1 MKPLKFCRKLNEY
14 KKLYFMHTRTYTFG
28 FDTKN
33 RSTKHLATTFGKMV
47 QINYLKIN
55 IAECTQQAPSVI
67 LSERFA
73 IVSCGLLISVFAFPI
88 LIVIQTLAAIFQ
100 GIIIPIQLLNSEGLF
115 NEENQL
121 YAENEL

>member
-1 MKPLKFCRKLNEY
+1 
-14 KKLYFMHTRTYTFG
+14 MHTRTYTFG

-55 IAECTQQAPSVI
+55 IAERTQQALSVI

-73 IVSCGLLISVFAFPI
+73 IASCGLLISVFAFPI
-88 LIVIQTLAAIFQ
+88 LIVIQALSAIFQ

>member
-1 MKPLKFCRKLNEY
+1 
-14 KKLYFMHTRTYTFG
+14 MHTRTYTVG

-33 RSTKHLATTFGKMV
+33 RSKKHLATTFGKMV

-55 IAECTQQAPSVI
+55 IAERTQQALSVI

-73 IVSCGLLISVFAFPI
+73 IASCGLLISVFAFPI

>member
-1 MKPLKFCRKLNEY
+1 
-14 KKLYFMHTRTYTFG
+14 MHTRTYTVG

-55 IAECTQQAPSVI
+55 IAERTQQGLSVI
-67 LSERFA
+67 LSEKFA
-73 IVSCGLLISVFAFPI
+73 IVSCGLLISVLALPI
-88 LIVIQTLAAIFQ
+88 LIVIQALSAIFQ
-100 GIIIPIQLLNSEGLF
+100 GVIIPIQLLNSQGLF

-121 YAENEL
+121 YAQNEL